1 MQVSDCLSRCVLGTA
16 GLGGVWGKIDREESI
31 KAILMALKD
40 GITCIDSA
48 PAYGDAESFVGVAL
62 NQWEGQ
68 KPQISTKVGRLKSYD
83 ASEGLYDYSNDGME
97 KSVESS
103 LKTLGILCIDILF
116 LHDPAAIP
124 EKNAARILEKLVQF
138 KKGGYTKKIGLG
150 GNSPDWFKKY
160 ITGDV
165 FDVVMEYNRLNACC
179 TDAFYSSL
187 PDCKSKGIDFYV
199 ASPLHM
205 GLMGNRF
212 EEYTSL
218 PPEWL
223 KKSNIERAEQVN
235 RIADKYQMSLSSV
248 AHRYLLSIPE
258 NFKIVIGPKD
268 PRQLQQ
274 TVFDLRQGPLPK
286 KIFEEIKKLKNHVD

>member
-31 KAILMALKD
+31 KSILMALKD

-124 EKNAARILEKLVQF
+124 EKDAARILEKLVSS
-138 KKGGYTKKIGLG
+138 KKEAIQK
-150 GNSPDWFKKY
+150 
-160 ITGDV
+160 
-165 FDVVMEYNRLNACC
+165 RL
-179 TDAFYSSL
+179 D
-187 PDCKSKGIDFYV
+187 
-199 ASPLHM
+199 
-205 GLMGNRF
+205 
-212 EEYTSL
+212 
-218 PPEWL
+218 
-223 KKSNIERAEQVN
+223 
-235 RIADKYQMSLSSV
+235 
-248 AHRYLLSIPE
+248 
-258 NFKIVIGPKD
+258 
-268 PRQLQQ
+268 
-274 TVFDLRQGPLPK
+274 
-286 KIFEEIKKLKNHVD
+286 